1 MNGILGD
8 NQSLSDVELSDIR
21 SQAESVAGASAS
33 PVSVG
38 DVAQSKEIS
47 MRMPSRESSARQSWG
62 SSLNSRSRKN
72 STDLQTEDGSQDLE
86 VSHQQQAVYSSGTQE
101 DASDDGHHSSPII
114 QAEDSRRQNT
124 ALYTSDSEETVTS
137 SLWEADSRYDWIDE
151 WADPEVLLEWHEMD
165 DRSQMRLEVWYKRQ
179 GIQKG
184 SALDLKLRK
193 DLWKVLRLEGIDF
206 AVCQDLNN
214 TKIYCRAC
222 DGSMKSAPKCK
233 GILVSPEKSH
243 KVNWATLKCRRC
255 TYRRQKEAFCAKG
268 RDHDEEC

>member
-1 MNGILGD
+1 
-8 NQSLSDVELSDIR
+8 
-21 SQAESVAGASAS
+21 
-33 PVSVG
+33 
-38 DVAQSKEIS
+38 
-47 MRMPSRESSARQSWG
+47 MPSRESSARQSWG
-62 SSLNSRSRKN
+62 SSLTFRSRKR

-86 VSHQQQAVYSSGTQE
+86 VSHQQYPLYSSGTQE
-101 DASDDGHHSSPII
+101 DASDDGHHSSPIV

-124 ALYTSDSEETVTS
+124 ALYEYTSV
-137 SLWEADSRYDWIDE
+137 WEAESRYDWIDE
-151 WADPEVLLEWHEMD
+151 WADPAVLLEWREMD
-165 DRSQMRLEVWYKRQ
+165 DRSQSRLGAWYKRQ

-206 AVCQDLNN
+206 AVCKDCNN

-222 DGSMKSAPKCK
+222 DGSMKSAPKCE

-243 KVNWATLKCRRC
+243 RVNWATLKCRRC

-268 RDHDEEC
+268 RGHDEGC